1 MFWQIGLWT
10 YEHFVSMDIFSPLWY
25 FSTHGFFSMGTF
37 WHWNL
42 LTWDI
47 KVWVHHNTRIFRHVA
62 QQYGRFSIIGHF
74 DTVRKCT
81 YVEMSQC
88 CNIPMPECL
97 WRHNVHLPEC
107 LPSCKVPVPKK
118 PVMKC
123 PCWNVS
129 CQNVKCRKKPNPI
142 IMYETHKSHW
152 NRKPLL

>member
-1 MFWQIGLWT
+1 MNILSPWT
-10 YEHFVSMDIFSPLWY
+10 
-25 FSTHGFFSMGTF
+25 FFLHSG
-37 WHWNL
+37 
-42 LTWDI
+42 
-47 KVWVHHNTRIFRHVA
+47 IFRHMDFSAWGHFGTGTCWHGTLRCGFITTLGYFGTLHSNMDVSA
-62 QQYGRFSIIGHF
+62 QGHF